1 MYFSRLARPALLLM
15 PLTALLVS
23 GCAKS
28 ASEVQPAYVSPIQYE
43 NYSCAQLAAEAQRV
57 SRRASELS
65 GVQDSKADDDAVA
78 TGVAIVVFWP
88 AAFLVGG
95 DDHTTAELARMK
107 GEFETI
113 EKVSIQKNCRVDF
126 RKQPA
131 RKAQQG

>member
-1 MYFSRLARPALLLM
+1 MYFSRLTRPALFLM

-43 NYSCAQLAAEAQRV
+43 NYSCPQLAAEAQRV

-65 GVQDSKADDDAVA
+65 GVQDNKAEGDAVA

-88 AAFLVGG
+88 AAFLVSG

-113 EKVSIQKNCRVDF
+113 EKVSIQKNCRLDI
-126 RKQPA
+126 RKQPES
-131 RKAQQG
+131 KAQQG